1 LNLIIKKILVKSTH
15 FILSL
20 VFLWGVIPGEIIFAQ
35 DGLDQEIKDLEA
47 FAKVYQLIQA
57 KYYKSVSRRHLIEAA
72 IQGMIDSLDQHTQA
86 LNRKSMSLLEKQSI
100 GNYNGIGVT
109 LGYQDFKYIVL
120 SVVPDSPA
128 DISGLK
134 PDDVIIQINGIII
147 KPNQSGLIDQAL
159 MENTDQPVRIHFYH
173 PHQPQNVIKVNI
185 NRASIRLHSTELI
198 RHTAD
203 VLIIK
208 IKEFQK
214 HTVTEIL
221 KGLQNQNFTTIII
234 DLRNNPG
241 GLLLSAIE
249 TTQIFLGQ
257 GNLVEVRDKNDKL
270 VEKYVSRNRKT
281 DPNLKLYVLLNNRS
295 ASAAEILAGAL
306 KDREVGTI
314 IGEQSYGK
322 GTVQTIY
329 PIHDDLYIKLTTA
342 SYYTASGISFDGIGV
357 TPHFKIKDTD
367 AELYSKKDLIF
378 QKALALSREKPSKN

>member
-1 LNLIIKKILVKSTH
+1 MNLIIKKILVKSTH

-185 NRASIRLHSTELI
+185 NR
-198 RHTAD
+198 
-203 VLIIK
+203 K
-208 IKEFQK
+208 
-214 HTVTEIL
+214 
-221 KGLQNQNFTTIII
+221 
-234 DLRNNPG
+234 
-241 GLLLSAIE
+241 
-249 TTQIFLGQ
+249 
-257 GNLVEVRDKNDKL
+257 
-270 VEKYVSRNRKT
+270 
-281 DPNLKLYVLLNNRS
+281 
-295 ASAAEILAGAL
+295 
-306 KDREVGTI
+306 
-314 IGEQSYGK
+314 
-322 GTVQTIY
+322 
-329 PIHDDLYIKLTTA
+329 
-342 SYYTASGISFDGIGV
+342 
-357 TPHFKIKDTD
+357 
-367 AELYSKKDLIF
+367 
-378 QKALALSREKPSKN
+378 